1 MKKWVLFLIVMFAG
15 FAVFAQDESILWQDN
30 FDDDEE
36 LPLNEVGWFFY
47 CDATIPGNE
56 VKQVDGQLYIKSGN
70 FEDRAAVG
78 IAQTNGVYFIELEEC
93 EQPTAES
100 IEDILADDYS
110 SPNQE
115 LTFQAKLK
123 TINSSLFIVG
133 TRAVMDP
140 SQLSADPQQSPAYA
154 ILSNPLENKIGI
166 ARYDEPGAA
175 FDPTTWTYFAP
186 LQDFTFELDVYYSY
200 KLYLNEGDMKLKV
213 WQGALEDEPDE
224 WLLEGTDPDP
234 RVTGHSTIFAIMG
247 ATTGDE
253 VFIDNVTLR
262 DASKLSEVTEPLV
275 VPPAS
280 FALLPNH
287 PNPFNP
293 VTEISYALDRAGDV
307 RLEIFDQNG
316 KMVRQLVAG
325 FQAAGHHSLNWNGI
339 NDFGHIQPSGVYFAK
354 LSCHGESQT
363 IKMTFL
369 K

>member
-1 MKKWVLFLIVMFAG
+1 MRKWLLFLVVMFAG

-30 FDDDEE
+30 FDDDED

-56 VKQVDGQLYIKSGN
+56 VKQLDGQLYIKSGN

-78 IAQTNGVYFIELEEC
+78 IAQTNGVYFIELEDC
-93 EQPTAES
+93 EKPTNES

-110 SPNQE
+110 SPNLE

-123 TINSSLFIVG
+123 TITSSMFLVG
-133 TRAVMDP
+133 VRAVMDP

-154 ILSNPLENKIGI
+154 ILSNPLENKIAVGK
-166 ARYDEPGAA
+166 YDEPGAA
-175 FDPTTWTYFAP
+175 FDPSTWTYFSAP
-186 LQDFTFELDVYYSY
+186 QDFTFELDVYYSY
-200 KLYLNEGDMKLKV
+200 KFYLNEGDIKLKV
-213 WQGALEDEPDE
+213 WKGALEDEPDE
-224 WLLEGTDPDP
+224 WFLEQTDPDP

-253 VFIDNVTLR
+253 VFVDNVTMR
-262 DASKLSEVTEPLV
+262 DATKLSGVKESPAT
-275 VPPAS
+275 PPMA
-280 FALLPNH
+280 FDLLPNY

-293 VTEISYALDRAGDV
+293 STEISYNLDKAGDV

-316 KMVRQLVAG
+316 KMIKRLVAG
-325 FQAAGHHSLNWNGI
+325 FQKAGYHSLSWNGV
-339 NDFGHIQPSGVYFAK
+339 NEFGLVQASGVYYAK
-354 LSCHGESQT
+354 LSADGKSQT